1 MHISRRFNVFHIFM
15 VVMMMMVMMKLPF
28 SLLSMAGSKNSITPM
43 QEISERPSHSQI
55 ALHTLYHDRNTYDQ
69 IYITRKAGPTI
80 DVGSE
85 TMSNSVQNAAW

>member
-1 MHISRRFNVFHIFM
+1 
-15 VVMMMMVMMKLPF
+15 
-28 SLLSMAGSKNSITPM
+28 M